1 MARASNSNT
10 KFASVNLNRS
20 YGRPAVVSPPNS
32 MYSGGTVSGS
42 AATRSRSSSTH
53 GGMLLL
59 TRPTKPQPPGTA
71 VQKGSKVI
79 VPGPVN
85 LPSLRREHAGNDPT
99 ITLVGATGSSG
110 WTKTQHEEET
120 VVPAAST
127 FLESTASAVKP
138 GVYTPPRVHSQQLSP
153 SPSTAKISGIEKAV
167 VLRGEDFPTLQAA
180 LPPQPAAPQQRQ
192 KEMRQKQ
199 QEKQQE
205 IKDQQRCLQQL
216 SEQQQSLKTEV
227 ASASLFD
234 GVLQQTKTQQPPVHA
249 DEVSPSSERQSS
261 SHPGPS
267 AQSATLMVDAS
278 PASHP
283 RQHSNW
289 TDDER
294 DSIPVFRP
302 QGHGGYPEH
311 SNQEGHLQHPIRSG
325 RDQFGLAWPPS
336 HRKTQPSFA
345 LGRAASP
352 SWDNDQRHT
361 TVGGDRD
368 SVSVNNSS
376 NRDGRIGHDNNGIRE
391 AGNRNWG
398 GGSSRDS
405 GSNGQGGFFR
415 AGHRGEKEGGYG
427 RLGTGGRE
435 SFHGRMENPNKD
447 RWLNREEG
455 FNMDGSLSLES
466 ASNRESFLGRESMR
480 RQGGDLEGGYG
491 SLGDGGRS
499 EGSDS
504 SKPGSFLARR
514 TPVWESQMN
523 FGRENSTYGGYHV
536 DFGGIH
542 GLDSF
547 SPAAGVGIEPPLS
560 SFSGLETKVFRK
572 RRVEVKDSEIRDSE
586 REAFEAELERVQK
599 AQEQDRERKIK
610 EKERAVEIA
619 QKELEE
625 HAKLVREEIERKA
638 KLEEEAKEAAKRA
651 EEEALEAAQKL
662 EDERKLWE
670 DKKRQVRLEEE
681 RRKEN
686 ARQKLLE
693 LEERIARRE
702 AEKLKEEEESRLRQE
717 ERLVSLQQVQE
728 KHELPIE
735 EEVERK
741 GEERLVDSSTGAGQ
755 DGNGNEPV
763 PVRNFP
769 SIGRHKSSE
778 LQASMPSDSLHK
790 ARSYDDRGDSFY
802 MRGIN
807 SVSFPFEGGPGET
820 YKKESDPQSA
830 EHQWVTEEPGL
841 SNKRLA
847 SLSTSVGSDE
857 RVFQSSWEREGDSR
871 WSRDRDSWRA
881 GRDISGSFASP
892 PHTPSYTQGSD
903 MVEPPPYGRLRHSLA
918 KQPRVPPPPLQ
929 LIPQRLPQK
938 LLEPSAPPRAS
949 PLPQQSEVK
958 TDIEYVP
965 QQQEIAVDKQQSQ
978 EVLKGQEIENLIV
991 ARKHADV
998 SQDEMLIPQRVDS
1011 SQPRREWQKP
1021 LSQPLRPQ
1029 HLFAQVQGS
1038 PLKEVKEI
1046 PESSSHEIHS
1056 SSSEDPVLLST
1067 QMLSEDKWEENNL
1080 TVSTI
1085 EEDLDKKDPD
1095 EEEDNNGQEGDE
1107 EGYEGY
1113 DENEEDEDDN
1123 GNDGGDY
1130 AEEEEDRGLP
1140 EQDLRADFENHEAV
1154 HKRDSEGQSTVIVHE
1169 KLIENGLN
1177 DHDVRSEEVFTK
1189 HSSQPE
1195 LEGQSE
1201 RMEAMEM
1208 LQLQEG
1214 TQAQS
1219 LTTKVTVSTGES
1231 NGSIIRHSSPSP
1243 YQQPVSYV
1251 AIDSL
1256 QPDFAPVSSPLPGLQ
1271 VLSAVPAPLQFGLLP
1286 GSSLMQGSVPAIQI
1300 GSIQTP
1306 LHMLPQT
1313 GPQQLMH
1320 IPAVQ
1325 PLTFQFG
1332 QLRQTVAISQHLPL
1346 VRQVASPSTVE
1357 LCRDS
1362 QGSSIEQHDA
1372 SAELQIQN
1380 PSMQGGDFLL
1390 VQPMSLLMKQT
1401 DQFAAGV
1408 SRTSVELE
1416 ASEKSSISGKPGP
1429 LLEALERKS
1438 VDTGVSCKVSVS
1450 NPRKASLSHSRTRPR
1465 EVVSALKNN
1474 EVSSP
1479 GRAAMGPST
1488 GPKGDGML
1496 SEHSLSSENF
1506 WQKSIGTRGG
1516 GSGVHGVGMLG
1527 QDHVQ
1532 SITEGSLEN
1541 NSTSIGGL
1549 TQHAGADGVV
1559 VRTRP
1564 SRRNSFRRS
1573 DQRARVSV
1581 GAVENASFDGKPIFK
1596 QAVSAAGSSEP
1607 IFCTVSGINGRERFR
1622 ITGVQAQER
1631 SCAEESNQTSKVTT
1645 EARSPQQ
1652 SGQKLERTSSGEA
1665 LQKTGVRSLVPPGNC
1680 TQPGD
1685 GVLGKYSSESA
1696 VNLPFNT
1703 GSVQVFQEP
1712 GGEALSDDFI
1722 EVRSKRQM
1730 LNDRRDQR
1738 AKENKAKS
1746 KDLKASQKQRF
1757 SEKFAKQSEATSVS
1771 LSGNGSKSSSRI
1783 SDVYPS
1789 STMNEI
1795 VNSNSQVGQ
1804 PGTPPPVAITTLPI
1818 LPGNSQALPLA
1829 PIGTPVPGSSGKWAK
1844 VLNLWQVVSLTQ
1856 IQLEEAMKP
1865 GRFEAPR
1872 PQQLSIGEPSS
1883 MVLDPG
1889 MPVPSMAR
1897 KDKLS
1902 SSAAGPI
1909 GSLLAGDRIQF
1920 GAMTSPPTAIS
1931 NSHPHTPALN
1941 SVVGS
1946 SLGSRGEATADE
1958 SDMMKSTHSSLPQ
1971 LDIPFT
1977 NKGNL
1982 TAKHTCGEEQR
1993 DQVDGSLDA
2002 EAEAEAAA
2010 SAVAVAAI
2018 SSDESVG
2025 STHHVPHVGMVLQG
2039 MGVSTMMSSMMQSP
2053 MLEDA
2058 MAAGFPP
2065 DLSVEPSSMSRHG
2078 STGQGPSSLL
2088 SVSGQS
2094 PFAGLEMLGNQMFP
2108 FGSSK
2113 EACLAPQGIGD
2124 QGAACVG
2131 WQPQHSSVDSH
2142 YGGPSPS
2149 SYADQYIDSGGVL
2162 PSHMLVYTNPFAHG
2176 GQFNKVGFMPTYLPS
2191 GKQPDWKHTT
2201 VWPSGPGV
2209 GISATDSLGGM
2220 MGVQRGSGN
2229 IQRMASG
2236 PSIVPGALP
2245 TGSFNLNSSAPFQ
2258 IPNVD
2263 SSIHSQWLHRPVPMH
2278 NVPLSGPLMDFT
2290 MQQSRQGPTDML
2302 DTVRAF
2308 NLNANSRQVSD
2319 TGFSSMDAAAQ
2330 FPDELGLGD
2339 TSSSVKTA
2347 ASQVNQ
2353 GGNPSSGNGTTV
2365 GGNSEVLSAMGS
2377 KGGQVP
2383 PSYRE
2388 RQVQSQQQ
2396 GMVMGMG
2403 QAQIQHSVG
2412 MGDQRGP
2419 QQHGSPRFGSAS
2431 TSWSGG
2437 QGHRK
2442 SSGTHGRPPM
2452 GDRGTSGE
2460 KLVTPSSKL
2469 KQVFFISLIDG
2480 DLMTKAG

>member
-234 GVLQQTKTQQPPVHA
+234 GELHA
-249 DEVSPSSERQSS
+249 DQVSPSSERQSS

-267 AQSATLMVDAS
+267 AQSATLIVDAS
-278 PASHP
+278 LASHP
-283 RQHSNW
+283 RQQSNW

-455 FNMDGSLSLES
+455 FNMDVSLSLES
-466 ASNRESFLGRESMR
+466 ASNREGFLGRESMR
-480 RQGGDLEGGYG
+480 RQGGDHEGGYG

-651 EEEALEAAQKL
+651 EEEAFEAAQKL

-728 KHELPIE
+728 KHELPVE

-807 SVSFPFEGGPGET
+807 SVNFPFEGGPGET

-892 PHTPSYTQGSD
+892 PQTPSYTQGSD

-918 KQPRVPPPPLQ
+918 KQPHVPPPPLQ

-1095 EEEDNNGQEGDE
+1095 EDEDDNGQEGDE

-1123 GNDGGDY
+1123 GNDG
-1130 AEEEEDRGLP
+1130 EEEEDRGLP

-1154 HKRDSEGQSTVIVHE
+1154 HKRESEGQSTVIVHE

-1271 VLSAVPAPLQFGLLP
+1271 ILSAVPAPLQFGLLP

-1332 QLRQTVAISQHLPL
+1332 QLRQTIAISQHLPL

-1380 PSMQGGDFLL
+1380 PSMQGSDFLL

-1479 GRAAMGPST
+1479 GRAAMGPPT

-1516 GSGVHGVGMLG
+1516 GSGVHGGGMLG
-1527 QDHVQ
+1527 QDHVR
-1532 SITEGSLEN
+1532 SITEGSLDN

-1581 GAVENASFDGKPIFK
+1581 GAVENASSDGKPIFK

-1958 SDMMKSTHSSLPQ
+1958 R
-1971 LDIPFT
+1971 
-1977 NKGNL
+1977 NL

-2469 KQVFFISLIDG
+2469 KQVFFISLING
-2480 DLMTKAG
+2480 DLMAKAG

>member
-249 DEVSPSSERQSS
+249 DQVSPSSERQSS

-267 AQSATLMVDAS
+267 AQSATLIVDAS
-278 PASHP
+278 LASHP
-283 RQHSNW
+283 RQQSNW

-455 FNMDGSLSLES
+455 FNMDVSLSLES
-466 ASNRESFLGRESMR
+466 ASNREGFLGRESMR
-480 RQGGDLEGGYG
+480 RQGGDHEGGYG

-651 EEEALEAAQKL
+651 EEEAFEAAQKL

-728 KHELPIE
+728 KHELPVE

-807 SVSFPFEGGPGET
+807 SVNFPFEGGPGET

-892 PHTPSYTQGSD
+892 PQTPSYTQGSD

-918 KQPRVPPPPLQ
+918 KQPHVPPPPLQ

-1095 EEEDNNGQEGDE
+1095 EDEDDNGQEGDE

-1123 GNDGGDY
+1123 GNDG
-1130 AEEEEDRGLP
+1130 EEEEDRGLP

-1154 HKRDSEGQSTVIVHE
+1154 HKRESEGQSTVIVHE

-1271 VLSAVPAPLQFGLLP
+1271 ILSAVPAPLQFGLLP

-1332 QLRQTVAISQHLPL
+1332 QLRQTIAISQHLPL

-1380 PSMQGGDFLL
+1380 PSMQGSDFLL

-1479 GRAAMGPST
+1479 GRAAMGPPT

-1516 GSGVHGVGMLG
+1516 GSGVHGGGMLG
-1527 QDHVQ
+1527 QDHVR
-1532 SITEGSLEN
+1532 SITEGSLDN

-1581 GAVENASFDGKPIFK
+1581 GAVENASSDGKPIFK

-1958 SDMMKSTHSSLPQ
+1958 R
-1971 LDIPFT
+1971 
-1977 NKGNL
+1977 NL

-2469 KQVFFISLIDG
+2469 KQVFFISLING
-2480 DLMTKAG
+2480 DLMAKAG